1 MRSYTLFT
9 LFGLKTTIS
18 SVGIVVYLLSI
29 PAMAWAAARLQ
40 PLTPGSA
47 LLAGLLTPLT
57 MFASDW
63 LHQWGHARAAR
74 RTGYPMIGVHYYSLF
89 STSQYPP
96 DEPPLPASTH
106 ARRALGGFWVN
117 MLVGLLLAPLA
128 FYLWPR
134 GGVAGWLS
142 AFAFVYNFFGGP
154 AASLIPIDFPGVFT
168 NDGGTLWRL
177 WRERRAGERER

>member
-18 SVGIVVYLLSI
+18 FVGIVVYLVSI
-29 PAMAWAAARLQ
+29 PVMAWVAARMRSLA
-40 PLTPGSA
+40 PGSA
-47 LLAGLLTPLT
+47 LLAGLLSVLV

-74 RTGYPMIGVHYYSLF
+74 RTGYPMIGLHYYSLF

-96 DEPPLPASTH
+96 DEPPLLAAIH

-117 MLVGLLLAPLA
+117 LLAGLLVAPLA

-142 AFAFVYNFFGGP
+142 GFAFVYNFFGGP
-154 AASLIPIDFPGVFT
+154 IASLIPIDIPGVFT

-177 WRERRAGERER
+177 WREMRAGKQEH